1 MTDEKPKFKAGD
13 VVVRIVGPS
22 QDETDCH
29 MGEVATVE
37 GWTPDYGG
45 AGGAYVVTNLRTL
58 RRYFDGTALWYTDNC
73 ELELVY
79 DTPLYN
85 ALK

>member
-1 MTDEKPKFKAGD
+1 MTDEKPKFKVGD

-22 QDETDCH
+22 QDETDSH

-37 GWTPDYGG
+37 DWIPDYGG
-45 AGGAYVVTNLRTL
+45 VYVVKNSRTAK
-58 RRYFDGTALWYTDNC
+58 RYLSGTALWYTDNC

>member
-1 MTDEKPKFKAGD
+1 M
-13 VVVRIVGPS
+13 
-22 QDETDCH
+22 
-29 MGEVATVE
+29 VATLVE
-37 GWTPDYGG
+37 PQFGI
-45 AGGAYVVTNLRTL
+45 
-58 RRYFDGTALWYTDNC
+58 TDNC